1 MKASAP
7 DSWAVQKKKVRS
19 MVQRPKQH
27 QALLGGRNFSG
38 SSCRPKSMRTTSLSG
53 SAFGRLP
60 SALPRTSL
68 DQRSSGGEAASEGR
82 PAIATKR
89 SCHRPLRAQSL
100 LTTAPSHAM
109 HFGGEA
115 PAAAGAAEEAP
126 AANRGD
132 DADTAVGEVAPASTQ
147 SRSASRSSSLFCLL
161 FASLGKAPSAP
172 APPAAG
178 AAAGAWQQRSGA
190 GAFVGVAGPT
200 SVLAPRLAGNAEE
213 EGERGSVAM
222 KGIKNCDNLYFKK
235 YEYMYNHMQKKQIR
249 GRAYNIHWKLKCK
262 KELRRVKRS
271 IKMMQSGIEERTPKT
286 LEEFMG
292 KLKNKMDEAS
302 LVIDEAH
309 IQGVYRDDVAIAQ
322 KLLLCQMVL
331 KPAKAMGFIR
341 KKNRVYTMPHDE
353 VKAKLGWDFPV
364 CYTLREPRP
373 WKLPGWKSPWVLRRE
388 YETWRSLWS
397 KFRVNY
403 FKKKPKMLPI
413 MIHSEFKSGEV
424 QEYIKKWN
432 DFQAKVL
439 EVPAATE

>member
-178 AAAGAWQQRSGA
+178 AAAGAGCSTRAAALEFAHERVDAQTEPAALTSQRQAASSSSRTLSSA
-190 GAFVGVAGPT
+190 
-200 SVLAPRLAGNAEE
+200 SVLASVCLRRLTSVT
-213 EGERGSVAM
+213 GERGERATNGERDGELPPSFRGGESEERRTNGPSSNCSEMTSPPDGSSSKVRRGRMRSPSDKEGRRSAAEAAAARALRKSLSCKSWPSTRFLSSAAKASEAESFSAKPSARRRSAATAFAAAAAPESRFLDSNASATPRRAASSDASSVAAAPP
-222 KGIKNCDNLYFKK
+222 CAQPVSL
-235 YEYMYNHMQKKQIR
+235 
-249 GRAYNIHWKLKCK
+249 L
-262 KELRRVKRS
+262 ELRR
-271 IKMMQSGIEERTPKT
+271 
-286 LEEFMG
+286 
-292 KLKNKMDEAS
+292 AS
-302 LVIDEAH
+302 
-309 IQGVYRDDVAIAQ
+309 
-322 KLLLCQMVL
+322 
-331 KPAKAMGFIR
+331 
-341 KKNRVYTMPHDE
+341 
-353 VKAKLGWDFPV
+353 
-364 CYTLREPRP
+364 
-373 WKLPGWKSPWVLRRE
+373 
-388 YETWRSLWS
+388 
-397 KFRVNY
+397 
-403 FKKKPKMLPI
+403 
-413 MIHSEFKSGEV
+413 
-424 QEYIKKWN
+424 
-432 DFQAKVL
+432 
-439 EVPAATE
+439 